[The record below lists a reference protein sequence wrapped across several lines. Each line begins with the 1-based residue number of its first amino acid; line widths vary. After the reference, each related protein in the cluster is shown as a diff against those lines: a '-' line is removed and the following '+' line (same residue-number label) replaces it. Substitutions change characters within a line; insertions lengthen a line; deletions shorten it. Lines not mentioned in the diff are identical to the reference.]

1 MKKTNPQPEKPN
13 APAEMGAIEIT
24 THWNCVLIR
33 WQCPLCGHGT
43 DRQNRH
49 YQIGGRG
56 GEIICDE
63 CGEHPDQIP
72 DRIRARATSLREWA
86 VELDQE
92 AQYRYVR
99 NPSGDDP
106 YDDGP
111 RRPLR
116 KPRSSNSK
124 PKSNDDEELPF

>member
-1 MKKTNPQPEKPN
+1 
-13 APAEMGAIEIT
+13 
-24 THWNCVLIR
+24 L
-33 WQCPLCGHGT
+33 
-43 DRQNRH
+43 
-49 YQIGGRG
+49 G

-72 DRIRARATSLREWA
+72 DRIRAHAASLREWA
-86 VELDQE
+86 AELDQE

-111 RRPLR
+111 HRLFYF
-116 KPRSSNSK
+116 
-124 PKSNDDEELPF
+124 PKSALKQFETKIDDDDEEIPF